1 MFLGGVPASLTSH
14 IWHDTVHG
22 KKSDSETNSFSM
34 KHIIPFFP
42 WTFSFFFPLT
52 VTPSVS
58 FSLSLLFLL
67 SLSLCFLSVCLL
79 CVFSPPSVSLSL
91 FLCCF
96 HSPGAPSVPPFHT
109 SLFSPF
115 RPFYLTLCG
124 TRKRHSRAGRKFAHF
139 RVKVNLGIS
148 RKYKEGR

>member
-14 IWHDTVHG
+14 IWHNTVHG
-22 KKSDSETNSFSM
+22 KKSDSETNSFSI

-42 WTFSFFFPLT
+42 WTFSFFFF
-52 VTPSVS
+52 
-58 FSLSLLFLL
+58 FSLSLSPCHFLSLCCSFCLSVFSMCVFSVSFPLPL
-67 SLSLCFLSVCLL
+67 SLSLF
-79 CVFSPPSVSLSL
+79 L

-124 TRKRHSRAGRKFAHF
+124 TRRRHTRTGRKFARF

-148 RKYKEGR
+148 RKYKECR

>member
-42 WTFSFFFPLT
+42 WAFSFSFPLT